1 MKLVIAVVQ
10 EKDKHK
16 VMDVLLR
23 NDYKFTHVASTGG
36 FLREGNVTFFIGVEP
51 DRLDHVTSLIGE
63 SSKTREQYVSVFPPT
78 VEPIGAVIPTPIKVK
93 IGGAVIFV
101 LEVESFNKL

>member
-1 MKLVIAVVQ
+1 MKLVIAVIQ

-16 VMDVLLR
+16 VTDALLR
-23 NDYKFTHVASTGG
+23 NEYKFTNVASTGG
-36 FLREGNVTFFIGVEP
+36 FLREGNVTFLIGVEP
-51 DRLDHVTSLIGE
+51 ERVDHVISLIGD

-78 VEPIGAVIPTPIKVK
+78 VEPIGAVIPTPVKVK

-101 LEVESFNKL
+101 LDVEKFQTV